1 MKKLKENKYFNIGL
15 TTFLIIAACIIFFFL
30 IFKLNLIIDSILWII
45 KLFIPFIIG
54 FVFAYLLNPIV
65 DFFQNKLFLN
75 SIKKIKLKDDK
86 KLKISRY
93 SSIFLTFIIVIII
106 LVLSFDFII
115 PELLKSLEIL
125 IVNIPIYLEQIK
137 NYLLGLID
145 NHKDLENIILN
156 NYDAIN
162 SSLVNT
168 INNNFLPKI
177 EEWVVLFSNGLF
189 GLIKVLYNTVL
200 GFIISIYFLL
210 DKENFQA
217 QLKKVL
223 YALFSVKKANS
234 IIDSAR
240 YTDKIFGG
248 FIMSKLTICLILA
261 LVTFI
266 FLTIFNF
273 PYAII
278 IALLVGITNIIPYF
292 GPFIGGIPSAL
303 IILLQDPSKF
313 WLLIIYLVAIQQI
326 EGYYLEPKIMGMK
339 TGIKSFWVLFAI
351 IIFGGAFGLVGM
363 IIGVPIFAIIYAYMG
378 KKLNKILNK
387 KKLPV
392 ETEKYVNI
400 DKLNYKKR

>member
-15 TTFLIIAACIIFFFL
+15 TIFLIIAACIIFFFL
-30 IFKLNLIIDSILWII
+30 IFKLKLIIDSILWII

-234 IIDSAR
+234 IIDSVR

-248 FIMSKLTICLILA
+248 FIMSKLMICLILA

>member
-15 TTFLIIAACIIFFFL
+15 TIFLIIAACIIFFFL
-30 IFKLNLIIDSILWII
+30 IFKLKLIIDSILWII

-156 NYDAIN
+156 NYDAI
-162 SSLVNT
+162 STSLVNT

-177 EEWVVLFSNGLF
+177 EEWVVLFSNGLV

-292 GPFIGGIPSAL
+292 GPFIGGIPSTL

>member
-156 NYDAIN
+156 NYDAI
-162 SSLVNT
+162 STSLVNT

-177 EEWVVLFSNGLF
+177 EEWVVLFSNGLV

>member
-156 NYDAIN
+156 NYDAI
-162 SSLVNT
+162 STSLVNT

>member
-15 TTFLIIAACIIFFFL
+15 TIFLIIAACIIFFFL
-30 IFKLNLIIDSILWII
+30 IFKLKLIIDSISWII

-65 DFFQNKLFLN
+65 DFFQNKLLLN

-156 NYDAIN
+156 NYDAI
-162 SSLVNT
+162 STSLVNT

-177 EEWVVLFSNGLF
+177 EEWVVLFSNGLV

-248 FIMSKLTICLILA
+248 FIMSKLMICLILA

>member
-156 NYDAIN
+156 NYDAI
-162 SSLVNT
+162 STSLVNT

-234 IIDSAR
+234 IIDSVR

>member
-15 TTFLIIAACIIFFFL
+15 TVFLIIAACIIFFFL
-30 IFKLNLIIDSILWII
+30 IFKIKFIIDSISWII
-45 KLFIPFIIG
+45 KLFVPFIIG
-54 FVFAYLLNPIV
+54 FVFAYLLNPVV
-65 DFFQNKLFLN
+65 DFFQNRLFLKG
-75 SIKKIKLKDDK
+75 IKKIKIKDDK
-86 KLKISRY
+86 KIKISRY
-93 SSIFLTFIIVIII
+93 SAIFLTFIIVIII
-106 LVLSFDFII
+106 FVLSFNFII

-125 IVNIPIYLEQIK
+125 IVNIPTYLEQIK

-145 NHKDLENIILN
+145 NHKDLEKIILN

-162 SSLVNT
+162 TSLVNT

-210 DKENFQA
+210 DKDNFKA

-223 YALFSVKKANS
+223 YALFNVKKANS

-248 FIMSKLTICLILA
+248 FIMSKLMICLILA
-261 LVTFI
+261 FVTFI
-266 FLTIFNF
+266 FLALFNF

-313 WLLIIYLVAIQQI
+313 WLLIIYLIAIQQI

-363 IIGVPIFAIIYAYMG
+363 IVGVPIFAIIYAYID
-378 KKLNKILNK
+378 KKINKILNK
-387 KKLPV
+387 KKLPI
-392 ETEKYVNI
+392 ETSEYVNI
-400 DKLNYKKR
+400 DKLNSKKR

>member
-15 TTFLIIAACIIFFFL
+15 TVFLIIAACIIFFFL
-30 IFKLNLIIDSILWII
+30 IFKIKFILDSISWII

-65 DFFQNKLFLN
+65 DFFQNKLFLKG
-75 SIKKIKLKDDK
+75 IKKIKIKDDK
-86 KLKISRY
+86 KIIISRY

-106 LVLSFDFII
+106 LGLSFDFII

-137 NYLLGLID
+137 NHLLGLID
-145 NHKDLENIILN
+145 NHKDLEKIILN

-162 SSLVNT
+162 TSLVNA

-189 GLIKVLYNTVL
+189 DLIKVLYNTIL
-200 GFIISIYFLL
+200 GFIISVYFLL
-210 DKENFQA
+210 DKDNFKA

-240 YTDKIFGG
+240 YTDKIFGS
-248 FIMSKLTICLILA
+248 FIMSKLMICLILA

-313 WLLIIYLVAIQQI
+313 WLLIIYLIAIQQI
-326 EGYYLEPKIMGMK
+326 EGYYLEPKIMGIK

-363 IIGVPIFAIIYAYMG
+363 IVGVPIFAIIYAYTE
-378 KKLNKILNK
+378 KKIDKILK
-387 KKLPV
+387 KKKMLF
-392 ETEKYVNI
+392 EISEYVNI
-400 DKLNYKKR
+400 NKLNSKK

>member
-15 TTFLIIAACIIFFFL
+15 TIFLIIAACIIFFFL
-30 IFKLNLIIDSILWII
+30 IFKLKLIIDSISWII

-54 FVFAYLLNPIV
+54 FVFAYSLNPIV

-156 NYDAIN
+156 NYDAI
-162 SSLVNT
+162 STSLVNT

-177 EEWVVLFSNGLF
+177 EEWVVLFSNGLV

-234 IIDSAR
+234 IIDSVR

>member
-15 TTFLIIAACIIFFFL
+15 TIFLIIAACIIFFFL
-30 IFKLNLIIDSILWII
+30 IFKLKLIIDSISWII

-156 NYDAIN
+156 NYDAI
-162 SSLVNT
+162 STSLVNT

-177 EEWVVLFSNGLF
+177 EEWVV
-189 GLIKVLYNTVL
+189 
-200 GFIISIYFLL
+200 
-210 DKENFQA
+210 
-217 QLKKVL
+217 
-223 YALFSVKKANS
+223 
-234 IIDSAR
+234 
-240 YTDKIFGG
+240 
-248 FIMSKLTICLILA
+248 
-261 LVTFI
+261 
-266 FLTIFNF
+266 
-273 PYAII
+273 
-278 IALLVGITNIIPYF
+278 
-292 GPFIGGIPSAL
+292 
-303 IILLQDPSKF
+303 
-313 WLLIIYLVAIQQI
+313 
-326 EGYYLEPKIMGMK
+326 
-339 TGIKSFWVLFAI
+339 
-351 IIFGGAFGLVGM
+351 
-363 IIGVPIFAIIYAYMG
+363 
-378 KKLNKILNK
+378 
-387 KKLPV
+387 
-392 ETEKYVNI
+392 
-400 DKLNYKKR
+400 

>member
-15 TTFLIIAACIIFFFL
+15 TVFLIIAACIIFFFL
-30 IFKLNLIIDSILWII
+30 IFKIKFIIDSISWII
-45 KLFIPFIIG
+45 KLFVPFIIG
-54 FVFAYLLNPIV
+54 FVFAYLLNPVV
-65 DFFQNKLFLN
+65 DFFQNKLFLKG
-75 SIKKIKLKDDK
+75 IKKIKIKDDK
-86 KLKISRY
+86 KIKISRY
-93 SSIFLTFIIVIII
+93 SAIFLTFIIVIII
-106 LVLSFDFII
+106 FVLSFNFII

-125 IVNIPIYLEQIK
+125 IVNIPTYLEQIK

-145 NHKDLENIILN
+145 NHKDLEKIILN

-162 SSLVNT
+162 TSLVNT

-210 DKENFQA
+210 DKDNFKA

-223 YALFSVKKANS
+223 YALFNVKKANS

-248 FIMSKLTICLILA
+248 FIMSKLMICLILA
-261 LVTFI
+261 FVTFI
-266 FLTIFNF
+266 FLALFNF

-313 WLLIIYLVAIQQI
+313 WLLIIYLIAIQQI

-363 IIGVPIFAIIYAYMG
+363 IVGVPIFAIIYAYID
-378 KKLNKILNK
+378 KKINKILNK
-387 KKLPV
+387 KKLPI
-392 ETEKYVNI
+392 ETSEYINI
-400 DKLNYKKR
+400 DKLNSKKR

>member
-156 NYDAIN
+156 NYDAI
-162 SSLVNT
+162 STSLVNT

-177 EEWVVLFSNGLF
+177 EEWVVLFSNGLV

-248 FIMSKLTICLILA
+248 FIMSKLMICLILA

>member
-1 MKKLKENKYFNIGL
+1 
-15 TTFLIIAACIIFFFL
+15 
-30 IFKLNLIIDSILWII
+30 
-45 KLFIPFIIG
+45 
-54 FVFAYLLNPIV
+54 
-65 DFFQNKLFLN
+65 NKLFLN
-75 SIKKIKLKDDK
+75 SIKKINLKDAK

-156 NYDAIN
+156 NYDAI
-162 SSLVNT
+162 STSLVNT

>member
-15 TTFLIIAACIIFFFL
+15 TIFLIIAACIIFFFL

-156 NYDAIN
+156 NYDAI
-162 SSLVNT
+162 STSLVNT

-177 EEWVVLFSNGLF
+177 EEWVVLFSNGLV

>member
-15 TTFLIIAACIIFFFL
+15 TIFLIIAACIIFFFL
-30 IFKLNLIIDSILWII
+30 IFKLKLIIDSISWII

-156 NYDAIN
+156 NYDAI
-162 SSLVNT
+162 STSLVNT

>member
-15 TTFLIIAACIIFFFL
+15 TIFLIIAACIIFFFL
-30 IFKLNLIIDSILWII
+30 IFKLKLIIDSISWII

-177 EEWVVLFSNGLF
+177 EEWVVLFSNGLV

-248 FIMSKLTICLILA
+248 FIMSKLMICLILA